1 MARGGAARGD
11 IVTVPG
17 DGERRR
23 PPGSARHAAID
34 AESAPEPGSL
44 DRVVVVGTTGSG
56 KTALARELARA
67 LDVPHVEFDAHRHG
81 PGWSETPDDVF
92 RERLRDALAG
102 GSWVG
107 DGNYR
112 LARGVVWPRATLLL
126 WLDYPL
132 RVVLWRLC
140 RRIVR
145 RAVRRPELWNG
156 NRESIRRQLLTRDS
170 LILWALKSHGRHR
183 REIPRELE
191 RPEHRH
197 LRLVRLRTPR
207 EAAAWLDGLPG
218 RRSGAV
224 GGETG

>member
-1 MARGGAARGD
+1 M
-11 IVTVPG
+11 TVPG
-17 DGERRR
+17 GGPRR
-23 PPGSARHAAID
+23 PPGAARHRAVGEA
-34 AESAPEPGSL
+34 SAPAPGGL

-56 KTALARELARA
+56 KTALAREVARA
-67 LDVPHVEFDAHRHG
+67 LDVPHVEFDAYRHG
-81 PGWSETPDDVF
+81 PDWSETPDDVF

-112 LARGVVWPRATLLL
+112 VARSVVWPRATLLL

-145 RAVRRPELWNG
+145 RAVGRGELWHG
-156 NRESIRRQLLTRDS
+156 NRESIRQQLLSRES
-170 LILWALKSHGRHR
+170 LLLRALGSHRRHR

-191 RPEHRH
+191 RGEHRH
-197 LRLVRLRTPR
+197 LTLVRLRTPR

-218 RRSGAV
+218 GSRGAA
-224 GGETG
+224 GGGTG

>member
-1 MARGGAARGD
+1 MTAPGGGS
-11 IVTVPG
+11 
-17 DGERRR
+17 RRR
-23 PPGSARHAAID
+23 SPGSARHAAVD
-34 AESAPEPGSL
+34 AERAPAPGSL

-56 KTALARELARA
+56 KTDLAREVARA
-67 LDVPHVEFDAHRHG
+67 LGVPHVEFDAYRHG

-112 LARGVVWPRATLLL
+112 VARSVVWPRATLLV

-145 RAVRRPELWNG
+145 RAIRRPELWNG
-156 NRESIRRQLLTRDS
+156 NRERTRQQLLTRDS
-170 LILWALKSHGRHR
+170 LILWALGSHGRHR

-191 RPEHRH
+191 RPEHAH

-207 EAAAWLDGLPG
+207 QAAAWLDGLPG
-218 RRSGAV
+218 GRSDAA
-224 GGETG
+224 GGERG